1 MFNIE
6 ILNLLLDLDLEQLKK
21 IREKIEK
28 NKCLKKI
35 QRKNNQ
41 LYNSILKNNIELNNL
56 KSTVDFIITNY
67 SSKTTFKQ
75 LFEKLLELN
84 IKNFILTT
92 QDCINTVY
100 YISAKTQSIY
110 TDGTIEYGIYNKK
123 YQELENYTQ
132 KIVDSNYVI
141 IMNKENPLENIIKV
155 SNINIALKKI
165 PSKDELN
172 ILSHDKQ
179 KLSDNTKNVNEILN
193 ILEIKEKTIKLEN
206 LIINML
212 KRNVLNSERKEDLKK
227 ELASLYNII
236 KISKNIEIE
245 LENKIIKN
253 GMSDEILKDILVKRK
268 VKE

>member
-1 MFNIE
+1 
-6 ILNLLLDLDLEQLKK
+6 
-21 IREKIEK
+21 
-28 NKCLKKI
+28 
-35 QRKNNQ
+35 
-41 LYNSILKNNIELNNL
+41 
-56 KSTVDFIITNY
+56 
-67 SSKTTFKQ
+67 
-75 LFEKLLELN
+75 
-84 IKNFILTT
+84 
-92 QDCINTVY
+92 
-100 YISAKTQSIY
+100 
-110 TDGTIEYGIYNKK
+110 
-123 YQELENYTQ
+123 
-132 KIVDSNYVI
+132 
-141 IMNKENPLENIIKV
+141 MNKENPLENIIKV

-212 KRNVLNSERKEDLKK
+212 NRNVLNSERKEELKK

>member
-1 MFNIE
+1 
-6 ILNLLLDLDLEQLKK
+6 
-21 IREKIEK
+21 
-28 NKCLKKI
+28 
-35 QRKNNQ
+35 
-41 LYNSILKNNIELNNL
+41 
-56 KSTVDFIITNY
+56 
-67 SSKTTFKQ
+67 
-75 LFEKLLELN
+75 
-84 IKNFILTT
+84 
-92 QDCINTVY
+92 
-100 YISAKTQSIY
+100 
-110 TDGTIEYGIYNKK
+110 
-123 YQELENYTQ
+123 
-132 KIVDSNYVI
+132 
-141 IMNKENPLENIIKV
+141 MNKENPLENIIKV

-193 ILEIKEKTIKLEN
+193 ILEIKDKTIKLEN

-212 KRNVLNSERKEDLKK
+212 KRNVLNSERKEELKK